1 MGDGH
6 AWALAGSAAL
16 LIDVGSYGI
25 KEWLAILGSVVGIG
39 GSIFGIW
46 RAWRYSK
53 SQIVQRLLDYLRDE
67 EAKIKEARNRIIRHL
82 RRGEPLGVEPDHEFY
97 HDVKTALVELS
108 NGAAK
113 EAEKRLDSFAESLA
127 GDVKLGQKYLSNANL
142 QLATLHLVRGKSANE
157 RSETTAARTAW
168 ETALQCYSQDA
179 EAARYLGELALA
191 EGNLERA
198 IDHFG
203 SATAL
208 APDDKLLKAETSE
221 LLAAFHRER
230 GRVTYEID
238 ALVECAPTF
247 ADGGEYGRAA
257 AAYARAGDIA
267 VQLNRVRQGPRF
279 LRSAFDNY
287 KLAGDQDGMREM
299 RSRLEN
305 LGEDVSELQLADI
318 ATVRQLP
325 WTSIRLAIEL
335 SILAVAA
342 GLFYFSL
349 R

>member
-113 EAEKRLDSFAESLA
+113 EAEKRLDRFRGTCRLVMSNS
-127 GDVKLGQKYLSNANL
+127 DKKYLSNANL

-203 SATAL
+203 
-208 APDDKLLKAETSE
+208 
-221 LLAAFHRER
+221 
-230 GRVTYEID
+230 
-238 ALVECAPTF
+238 
-247 ADGGEYGRAA
+247 
-257 AAYARAGDIA
+257 
-267 VQLNRVRQGPRF
+267 
-279 LRSAFDNY
+279 
-287 KLAGDQDGMREM
+287 
-299 RSRLEN
+299 
-305 LGEDVSELQLADI
+305 
-318 ATVRQLP
+318 
-325 WTSIRLAIEL
+325 
-335 SILAVAA
+335 
-342 GLFYFSL
+342 
-349 R
+349 